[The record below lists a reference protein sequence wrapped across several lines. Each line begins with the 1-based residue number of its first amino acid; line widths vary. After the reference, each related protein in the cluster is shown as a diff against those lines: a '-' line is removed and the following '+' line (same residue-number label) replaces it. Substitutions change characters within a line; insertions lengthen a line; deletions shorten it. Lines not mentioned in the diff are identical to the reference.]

1 MSHATL
7 HSELFFYILLRH
19 PFATTTNMLRFLLTI
34 TIAVSTS
41 SACADLLLRL
51 CELCC
56 CCCFEFHSN
65 RIHSEFM
72 CAELERRVESVH
84 SDPPYPPE
92 INSNQFQG
100 IVDFSNVSFPS
111 CASLSSS
118 SSSSSGSSDEK
129 PTISESSKASNVTQS
144 HHPST
149 D

>member
-1 MSHATL
+1 
-7 HSELFFYILLRH
+7 
-19 PFATTTNMLRFLLTI
+19 MLRFLLTI
-34 TIAVSTS
+34 TISVSFAVSTS

-72 CAELERRVESVH
+72 CAEVERREESVH
-84 SDPPYPPE
+84 SDPPHPPE
-92 INSNQFQG
+92 VEINQFHG
-100 IVDFSNVSFPS
+100 IFDFSNVSFPS
-111 CASLSSS
+111 CGSLSSS

-129 PTISESSKASNVTQS
+129 PTISESSKASNVTQA
-144 HHPST
+144 HYPST